1 MTEATERQKGRTMRA
16 LWSTTLTA
24 ALAAI
29 LVFVLLLPVRG
40 NDSDPPECFAVLD
53 YVVPCGLGPE
63 QRQGMG
69 FALGG
74 AVIAAALV
82 AAGSAVGR
90 WGRIRE

>member
-1 MTEATERQKGRTMRA
+1 MRA
-16 LWSTTLTA
+16 FRSTTVVA

-53 YVVPCGLGPE
+53 YVVPCGLGSE

-74 AVIAAALV
+74 AMVAATLV
-82 AAGSAVGR
+82 VAGSAVGR
-90 WGRIRE
+90 RERSRESGMGP